1 MHLAVARRFFAPSH
15 NDANA
20 DDDVGVVARRTEQGN
35 RAWQYG
41 KLVWHVA

>member
-20 DDDVGVVARRTEQGN
+20 DDDVEDVEGDVAREAGQESKGL
-35 RAWQYG
+35 AIW
-41 KLVWHVA
+41 

>member
-20 DDDVGVVARRTEQGN
+20 DDDDVEDVEEHVAREAGQGSKGL
-35 RAWQYG
+35 AIW
-41 KLVWHVA
+41 

>member
-20 DDDVGVVARRTEQGN
+20 DDDVEDVEGDVAMEAEQGSGGL
-35 RAWQYG
+35 AIW
-41 KLVWHVA
+41 